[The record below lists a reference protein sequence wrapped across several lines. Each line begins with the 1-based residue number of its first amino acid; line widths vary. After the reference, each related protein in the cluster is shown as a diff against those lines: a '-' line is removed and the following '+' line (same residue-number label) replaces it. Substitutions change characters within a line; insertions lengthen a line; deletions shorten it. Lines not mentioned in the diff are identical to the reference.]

1 MSPKCEEGKQKH
13 VLRLASIPLLV
24 RRQALDVLRVPV
36 SSSRDSGRSRHPSTG
51 SRTCSRRRRHL
62 NTEIREDPDHPRART
77 AMLHQPSVCGS
88 TFPPVRQITAGQSH

>member
-1 MSPKCEEGKQKH
+1 MSPKREKKIH
-13 VLRLASIPLLV
+13 VLRLVSVPLLV

-36 SSSRDSGRSRHPSTG
+36 CNSRDSGRSRHPSTG

-77 AMLHQPSVCGS
+77 AMLHQLSVCES
-88 TFPPVRQITAGQSH
+88 TFPPVRQITAAQSH